1 MKKQINEI
9 KRMQRLA
16 GILKEGMYLK
26 EDINTLKGGKIEYI
40 RPDEDNPYRKKI
52 VHIDDQG
59 NETVILDAETDQE
72 QQSAISK
79 LLGKGDTIDQMYE
92 PGQFIDVLGYE
103 NMEEF
108 GKAIA
113 DAIGAKFQ
121 G

>member
-1 MKKQINEI
+1 MKTQLNEI

-16 GILKEGMYLK
+16 GILKEGIYLK
-26 EDINTLKGGKIEYI
+26 EDINSLQGGKVEYI

-59 NETVILDAETDQE
+59 NETVILDGETDQE

-79 LLGKGDTIDQMYE
+79 LLGKGDAIDQMFE
-92 PGQFIDVLGYE
+92 PDQFIDVLGYE
-103 NMEEF
+103 DMIEF
-108 GKAIA
+108 GEAIA
-113 DAIGAKFQ
+113 NAIGADFQ